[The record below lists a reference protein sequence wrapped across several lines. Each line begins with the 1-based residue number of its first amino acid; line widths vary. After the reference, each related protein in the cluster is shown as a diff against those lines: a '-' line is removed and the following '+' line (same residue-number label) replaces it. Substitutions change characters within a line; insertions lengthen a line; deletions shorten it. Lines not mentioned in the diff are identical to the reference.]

1 MRGQEVLLAAP
12 VEGGTL
18 TRLVAIRVQF
28 AGVSVSCLEITFNNE
43 GAQSDSLLGEEKQIA
58 DLASF
63 NVPVEPFM
71 VTQR

>member
-1 MRGQEVLLAAP
+1 MRGQELLLAAP

-18 TRLVAIRVQF
+18 TRLVAIRVRF

-43 GAQSDSLLGEEKQIA
+43 GTQSDSLLGEEKQIA